1 MNLPKLYQILA
12 FSLFLT
18 ACDQSVNQDTLTVYT
33 SRQPQLIEPILD
45 KYSEAT
51 GIDIVLL
58 SGNAQQLLE
67 RIEVEGINSPA
78 DLFITVD
85 AGVLWQASQA
95 DIFEPISS
103 SILINNIP
111 MSFRDPEGKW
121 FGLSKRIRAIV
132 VNDNGNQNPPKSYQE
147 LAAHETAL
155 QLTVT
160 VSAVLLPVLLSYTG
174 YAYWVFRGKVNEEEK
189 FYH

>member
-18 ACDQSVNQDTLTVYT
+18 ACDQSVNLDTLTVYT

-85 AGVLWQASQA
+85 AGVFVASQ
-95 DIFEPISS
+95 PSKY
-103 SILINNIP
+103 
-111 MSFRDPEGKW
+111 FRTNFFKH
-121 FGLSKRIRAIV
+121 S
-132 VNDNGNQNPPKSYQE
+132 N
-147 LAAHETAL
+147 
-155 QLTVT
+155 
-160 VSAVLLPVLLSYTG
+160 
-174 YAYWVFRGKVNEEEK
+174 
-189 FYH
+189 

>member
-1 MNLPKLYQILA
+1 MEKILYKKCNRRYKILGIPILAPENENDYHSHQYFFSIMNLTKLFQILA
-12 FSLFLT
+12 FSLFLG
-18 ACDQSVNQDTLTVYT
+18 ACDQSVKQDTLTVYT

-45 KYSEAT
+45 KYAEAT

-95 DIFEPISS
+95 NIFEPVSS
-103 SILINNIP
+103 SILSNNIP
-111 MSFRDPEGKW
+111 KNFRDPEGKW
-121 FGLSKRIRAIV
+121 FGLS
-132 VNDNGNQNPPKSYQE
+132 
-147 LAAHETAL
+147 
-155 QLTVT
+155 
-160 VSAVLLPVLLSYTG
+160 
-174 YAYWVFRGKVNEEEK
+174 
-189 FYH
+189 

>member
-58 SGNAQQLLE
+58 SQEMLSNFLREL
-67 RIEVEGINSPA
+67 
-78 DLFITVD
+78 
-85 AGVLWQASQA
+85 
-95 DIFEPISS
+95 
-103 SILINNIP
+103 
-111 MSFRDPEGKW
+111 KW
-121 FGLSKRIRAIV
+121 
-132 VNDNGNQNPPKSYQE
+132 
-147 LAAHETAL
+147 
-155 QLTVT
+155 
-160 VSAVLLPVLLSYTG
+160 
-174 YAYWVFRGKVNEEEK
+174 KV
-189 FYH
+189 

>member
-78 DLFITVD
+78 DLFITCLLYTSPSPRD
-85 AGVLWQASQA
+85 RTRSRM
-95 DIFEPISS
+95 PSS
-103 SILINNIP
+103 
-111 MSFRDPEGKW
+111 
-121 FGLSKRIRAIV
+121 A
-132 VNDNGNQNPPKSYQE
+132 
-147 LAAHETAL
+147 
-155 QLTVT
+155 
-160 VSAVLLPVLLSYTG
+160 
-174 YAYWVFRGKVNEEEK
+174 
-189 FYH
+189 

>member
-67 RIEVEGINSPA
+67 RIEVEGIILRLTYSLLLMQEFCGKPA
-78 DLFITVD
+78 KQIFSNQFL
-85 AGVLWQASQA
+85 QA
-95 DIFEPISS
+95 F
-103 SILINNIP
+103 
-111 MSFRDPEGKW
+111 
-121 FGLSKRIRAIV
+121 
-132 VNDNGNQNPPKSYQE
+132 
-147 LAAHETAL
+147 
-155 QLTVT
+155 
-160 VSAVLLPVLLSYTG
+160 
-174 YAYWVFRGKVNEEEK
+174 
-189 FYH
+189 

>member
-85 AGVLWQASQA
+85 GSFVASQ
-95 DIFEPISS
+95 PSKY
-103 SILINNIP
+103 
-111 MSFRDPEGKW
+111 FRTNFFKH
-121 FGLSKRIRAIV
+121 S
-132 VNDNGNQNPPKSYQE
+132 N
-147 LAAHETAL
+147 
-155 QLTVT
+155 
-160 VSAVLLPVLLSYTG
+160 
-174 YAYWVFRGKVNEEEK
+174 
-189 FYH
+189 